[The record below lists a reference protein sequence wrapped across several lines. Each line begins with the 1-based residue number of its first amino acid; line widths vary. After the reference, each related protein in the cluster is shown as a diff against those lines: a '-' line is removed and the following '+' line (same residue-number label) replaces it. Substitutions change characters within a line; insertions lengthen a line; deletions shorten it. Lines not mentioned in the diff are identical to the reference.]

1 MRLVSSYRSN
11 PHLPRVTSSLV
22 LLVAWTGIVMLVLRA
37 FESPSAIDGLV
48 STLFY
53 YTTQSNILV
62 AVLMAIAFTRLRH
75 TKLFASFAFI
85 AFFDISVTAIVFHA
99 LIGPYMASVGIM
111 QHVLHT
117 FTPLLYVLWYLF
129 DFKDTPSLK
138 SSMTALIHP
147 LIFMVFV
154 FAVVVPFFSDLMIR
168 TSDGF
173 AGAEYLYP
181 FLNPANY
188 QSGVT
193 GMVLFNVLVL
203 APAFVIWALGLQRIK
218 TKCEPA

>member
-1 MRLVSSYRSN
+1 MHAVTAYRSN
-11 PHLPRVTSSLV
+11 SQLQRVASSLV

-53 YTTQSNILV
+53 YTTQSNIIV
-62 AVLMAIAFTRLRH
+62 AVLMALAFTKFKH

-99 LIGPYMASVGIM
+99 LIGPYMETVGFM

-117 FTPLLYVLWYLF
+117 FTPLLFVLWYLF
-129 DFKDTPSLK
+129 DFKHIPTVR

-147 LIFMVFV
+147 VIFMVFV

-168 TSDGF
+168 ASDGF

-181 FLNPANY
+181 FLNPASY
-188 QSGVT
+188 PSGVT
-193 GMVLFNVLVL
+193 GMVLFNLLVL

-218 TKCEPA
+218 TKCEPE

>member
-1 MRLVSSYRSN
+1 MHVIRSYRTH
-11 PHLPRVTSSLV
+11 PHLPGIASSVV
-22 LLVAWTGIVMLVLRA
+22 LLAAWSGIVMLVMRA
-37 FESPSAIDGLV
+37 FESPSVIDALV
-48 STLFY
+48 STSFY

-62 AVLMAIAFTRLRH
+62 AVLMVIAFTRLRH

-99 LIGPYMASVGIM
+99 LIGPYMETVGFI

-117 FTPLLYVLWYLF
+117 LTPLLYVLWYLF
-129 DFKDTPSLK
+129 DFKDTPTVRSSLI
-138 SSMTALIHP
+138 SLIHP
-147 LIFMVFV
+147 VVFMVFV
-154 FAVVVPFFSDLMIR
+154 FALVVPFFSDLMIR

-181 FLNPANY
+181 FLNPASFE
-188 QSGVT
+188 SGVM
-193 GMVLFNVLVL
+193 GMILFNLFVL

-218 TKCEPA
+218 SKCEPE